1 MIKEIW
7 FWQLIISPHMIKVAK
22 ELTKLGLKVNYVIQ
36 QEMTE
41 ERKGLGWTAD
51 SLDDINLY
59 FYKNN
64 LSEILSN
71 SDKHAVHIIQ
81 GLRGNSYIHEV
92 AKFFKVNNIK
102 FWVVLETV
110 NTSGFKGYIKK
121 FLYRNIYYKFKKN
134 IHGFLSIGYT
144 SPQWLQDIGVERN
157 KIFPFTY
164 FLAPSIVENKVSD
177 NFIFIFVGN
186 LIERKRPQ
194 LILESLSKIN
204 SNVDFEL
211 WIVGDGILRDH
222 LMTLNKKLNI
232 NIKWLGNQPINNVRQ
247 FIANADCLILPSFY
261 DGWGAVASEAIIE
274 GTPVICS
281 SSCGVAEVVT
291 LSNEGGVFNFK
302 DKDELYSLINKQLK
316 NGKVDIK
323 QRQKLKSW
331 GECLTAEKGALYL
344 SEILFGESLT
354 NNLAPWKVESEK

>member
-1 MIKEIW
+1 MKEVW

-22 ELTKLGLKVNYVIQ
+22 ELTKLGIKVNYVIQ

-41 ERKGLGWTAD
+41 ERKSLGWTAD
-51 SLDDINLY
+51 SLDDINLF

-71 SDKHAVHIIQ
+71 SDENAVHIIQ
-81 GLRGNSYIHEV
+81 GLRGNGYIYEV
-92 AKFFKVNNIK
+92 AKFFNINNIK
-102 FWVVLETV
+102 FWVILETV
-110 NTSGFKGYIKK
+110 NTIGFKGYLKN
-121 FLYRNIYYKFKKN
+121 FLYMNIYSKFKKN

-144 SPQWLQDIGVERN
+144 SPQWLQNIGVDEN

-164 FLAPSIVENKVSD
+164 FLDSSVVETEVSD
-177 NFIFIFVGN
+177 DFIFIFVGN

-211 WIVGDGILRDH
+211 WIVGDGVLRDH
-222 LMTLNKKLNI
+222 LMTLNKKL

-281 SSCGVAEVVT
+281 SSCGVAEVVA

-302 DKDELYSLINKQLK
+302 NEDELYYLIDKQLE
-316 NGKVDIK
+316 NGKFSTQ
-323 QRQKLKSW
+323 QRQKLKKW
-331 GECLTAEKGALYL
+331 GKCLTAEKGASYL
-344 SEILFGESLT
+344 SEILFEKSSS
-354 NNLAPWKVESEK
+354 NNLAPWKVEK